1 MINHAHFHIRESS
14 AVAET
19 RREVTGLARA
29 AGFNESEI
37 GRVALVVTE
46 AATNLVKHA
55 LQGQL
60 LARVFDR
67 DGVVVIEV
75 LALDQGPGIS
85 NIGESLRDGYST
97 AGSPGTGLG
106 AIKRLSDEFDIYSAP
121 GKGVALLAQLWS
133 QRAPSGNLPPPLEIG
148 AVCLPLAGEVACGDA
163 WAVEWRS
170 GHCMIMVVDGLGHGA
185 NAAPAAKAAVDAFRT
200 HPQLEPAALIE
211 YAHGALRSTRGAAM
225 AVAGIDL
232 AGEVKYAGIGNIS
245 GVICAPGGARHM
257 VSHAGIV
264 GHEARKIQEFVYP
277 WSQDSLLV
285 MHSDGL
291 ATHWNLDQY
300 PGLAGRR
307 PSLIAG
313 VLYRDFTRGRD
324 DVTVVVA
331 KNSERA

>member
-1 MINHAHFHIRESS
+1 MNNQVRFHIKEAS
-14 AVAET
+14 AVAEA

-29 AGFNESEI
+29 VGFDASEV

-46 AATNLVKHA
+46 AATNLVKHTP
-55 LQGQL
+55 QGEL
-60 LARVFDR
+60 LACAFDR
-67 DGVVVIEV
+67 DGVAVTEL
-75 LALDQGPGIS
+75 LALDQGPGIA

-121 GKGVALLAQLWS
+121 DKGVALVARLWS
-133 QRAPSGNLPPPLEIG
+133 RRPAGGNRPASLEIG
-148 AVCLPLAGEVACGDA
+148 AVCLPQPGEVACGDA
-163 WAVEWRS
+163 WAVEWRG
-170 GHCMIMVVDGLGHGA
+170 GHCVILVADGLGHGPD
-185 NAAPAAKAAVDAFRT
+185 AATAAMAAVNALRT
-200 HPQLEPAALIE
+200 HPQLAPAALIE
-211 YAHGALRSTRGAAM
+211 FAHGALRSTRGAAL
-225 AVAGIDL
+225 AVADLDL
-232 AGEVKYAGIGNIS
+232 AREIRYAGVGNIA
-245 GVICAPGGARHM
+245 GVALAPGGARHM
-257 VSHAGIV
+257 VSYSGIV

-277 WSQDSLLV
+277 WSQETLLV

-300 PGLAGRR
+300 PGLASRH

-331 KNSERA
+331 KKQ

>member
-1 MINHAHFHIRESS
+1 MTNQVHFHIREAS
-14 AVAET
+14 AVAEA

-29 AGFNESEI
+29 VGFDAGGI

-46 AATNLVKHA
+46 AATNLVKHTP
-55 LQGQL
+55 QGQL

-67 DGVVVIEV
+67 DGVAVIEM
-75 LALDQGPGIS
+75 LALDQGPGLA

-106 AIKRLSDEFDIYSAP
+106 AIKRLSDEFDIYSIP
-121 GKGVALLAQLWS
+121 GKGVALVAQLWS
-133 QRAPSGNLPPPLEIG
+133 RRPPSGNRPAPLEIG
-148 AVCLPLAGEVACGDA
+148 AVCLPKTGEEACGDA
-163 WAVEWRS
+163 WEVEWRG
-170 GHCMIMVVDGLGHGA
+170 GHCVILVADGLGHGA
-185 NAAPAAKAAVDAFRT
+185 DAAAAAMAAVNALQT

-211 YAHGALRSTRGAAM
+211 FAHGALRSTRGAAV
-225 AVAGIDL
+225 AVADIDL
-232 AGEVKYAGIGNIS
+232 AQEVRYAGIGNIAS
-245 GVICAPGGARHM
+245 MTYAPGGARHM

-264 GHEARKIQEFVYP
+264 GHEVRKVQEFVYP
-277 WSQDSLLV
+277 WSPDSLLV

-300 PGLAGRR
+300 PGLVGRR

-313 VLYRDFTRGRD
+313 VLYRDFARGRD

-331 KNSERA
+331 KK